1 MEQYRVRQD
10 GTVIKIEADGSLTEL
25 GKIGETNTKQTRP
38 DVGIYWLFILLF
50 VITTVIAFITAA
62 NLSDENHRLSN
73 EKYDLNQS
81 YSQLNTKWQE
91 ALESK
96 KKTEA
101 KLTKVGA
108 VYPIIINS
116 VAIGNMAEGSGMET
130 DFGQLIYHYNTMYLK
145 PKITYEA
152 ITTRQITLKVKLFTP
167 SGILSRGD
175 SSPTGYSFSY
185 LLKVAGGTNTEIMN
199 GWGNS
204 TRGYWGAG
212 TYRLEIW
219 YDDVCL
225 KTKSFT
231 IY

>member
-25 GKIGETNTKQTRP
+25 GKIGESNTNQTRP
-38 DVGIYWLFILLF
+38 DVGIYWFFILLF

-62 NLSDENHRLSN
+62 NLSDEKDRLSN
-73 EKYDLNQS
+73 QKYDLDRS
-81 YSQLNTKWQE
+81 YSLLNTKLQE
-91 ALESK
+91 VQESK
-96 KKTEA
+96 KETEA
-101 KLTKVGA
+101 TLTKVGA
-108 VYPIIINS
+108 IYPIIINS
-116 VAIGNMAEGSGMET
+116 VTIGNMDESSEMET
-130 DFGQLIYHYNTMYLK
+130 DFGQPIYHYSTMYLK
-145 PKITYEA
+145 LKIAYEA
-152 ITTRQITLKVKLFTP
+152 IRTGQITLKIKLFTP

-175 SSPTGYSFSY
+175 SSPTGFSFSY
-185 LLKVAGGTNTEIMN
+185 LLQVSKGTNTEIMN
-199 GWGNS
+199 GWGNA

>member
-38 DVGIYWLFILLF
+38 NVGIYWFFILLF
-50 VITTVIAFITAA
+50 VITTVIASISAA
-62 NLSDENHRLSN
+62 NLSNEKHRLSN
-73 EKYDLNQS
+73 QKYDLDRS
-81 YSQLNTKWQE
+81 YSLLNAKLQE

-96 KKTEA
+96 KEMEA
-101 KLTKVGA
+101 TLTKVGA
-108 VYPIIINS
+108 IYPIIINS
-116 VAIGNMAEGSGMET
+116 VAIGNMGAGSEMET
-130 DFGQLIYHYNTMYLK
+130 DFGQPIYHYTTMYLK

-152 ITTRQITLKVKLFTP
+152 ITARQITLKVKLFTP
-167 SGILSRGD
+167 SGMLSRGD
-175 SSPTGYSFSY
+175 SSPTGCSFSY
-185 LLKVAGGTNTEIMN
+185 LLQVSRGTNTEIMN
-199 GWGNS
+199 GWGNA

-225 KTKSFT
+225 KNKSFT